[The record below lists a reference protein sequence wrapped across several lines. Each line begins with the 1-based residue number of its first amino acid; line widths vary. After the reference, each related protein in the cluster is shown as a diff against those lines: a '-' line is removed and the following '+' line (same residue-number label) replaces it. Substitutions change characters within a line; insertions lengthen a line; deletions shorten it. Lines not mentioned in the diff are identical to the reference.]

1 VGDTVCTI
9 AIRCGEE
16 WLDQIYQYAE
26 PVQSYIPRGGEGDEQ
41 VLQCYWCWIDP
52 SMFPLYRYRIS
63 ANKTSGRRSLVAI
76 LLVQLKLSVQ
86 LPVVSRSLR
95 KVLARLIPRLYNES
109 RRLPRRGAGSSLTLL
124 WLGSIRGL
132 VVRLLGSVALREL
145 TRRLMLEER
154 R

>member
-16 WLDQIYQYAE
+16 WLDQVYQYAE
-26 PVQSYIPRGGEGDEQ
+26 PVQPYLPRGGEGDEQ
-41 VLQCYWCWIDP
+41 ILQCYWCWID
-52 SMFPLYRYRIS
+52 SGMFPPYQYGIY
-63 ANKTSGRRSLVAI
+63 ANKTSGHLLLVAI

-95 KVLARLIPRLYNES
+95 KASARLIPRLYNES
-109 RRLPRRGAGSSLTLL
+109 RRLLKRGAGSSLTLL

-132 VVRLLGSVALREL
+132 AALLLGLVALREL

-154 R
+154 H